1 MVDIFQLK
9 KFYPNEIS
17 DNPNKVKHILKEYV
31 ELISLNFLSNTRQM
45 SKLAFI
51 GGTNLRLL
59 KKIDRFSEDL
69 DFDCKN
75 FSKEEFIE
83 MTDSLVSYL
92 RKQGFNVETKDK
104 ESEKLVA
111 FRRSII
117 FPGLLYDL
125 NLTGHKEER
134 FLLKIE
140 AQDQGID
147 YQKEIKQINLNG
159 FNINIPVP
167 PDDILCS
174 MKILAL
180 LGRAK
185 GRDFYDSMFLLQQVQ
200 PNFEFLKQKR
210 NIASFDTLS
219 KELEEL
225 IKSIDLDKK
234 EKDFDQLLF
243 DSRNAQSIRGIMN
256 QVKSLI
262 PRKPLDFSISSD
274 KQEHQVAKKSKKL
287 KF

>member
-1 MVDIFQLK
+1 MIDIFQLK
-9 KFYPNEIS
+9 KFYPTEIS

-75 FSKEEFIE
+75 LSKEEFME
-83 MTDSLVSYL
+83 MTDSLVSHL
-92 RKQGFNVETKDK
+92 RKQGFNAETKDK
-104 ESEKLVA
+104 ESENLVA

-167 PDDILCS
+167 PDDVLCS
-174 MKILAL
+174 MKLLAL

-185 GRDFYDSMFLLQQVQ
+185 GRDFYDCMFLLQQTR

-210 NIASFDTLS
+210 NIDSFETL
-219 KELEEL
+219 KNALEEL
-225 IKSIDLDKK
+225 LKTIDLSNK

-243 DSRNAQSIRGIMN
+243 NSKNSEAIGGILN
-256 QVKSLI
+256 QVKSFI
-262 PRKPLDFSISSD
+262 PRRKFLDYSQSND
-274 KQEHQVAKKSKKL
+274 EEENKRGKKM

>member
-1 MVDIFQLK
+1 MLDIIQLK
-9 KFYPNEIS
+9 NFYSRDIS

-31 ELISLNFLSNTRQM
+31 ELISLNFLSNTRHM

-69 DFDCKN
+69 DFDYKN

-83 MTDSLVSYL
+83 MTDSLISFL
-92 RKQGFNVETKDK
+92 RKQGFRVEAKDK

-111 FRRSII
+111 FRRSLI
-117 FPGLLYDL
+117 FPELLYDL

-174 MKILAL
+174 MKLSAL

-185 GRDFYDSMFLLQQVQ
+185 GRDFYDCMFLLQQVR
-200 PNFEFLKQKR
+200 PNFKFLKQKR
-210 NIASFDTLS
+210 NIDSFESLIN
-219 KELEEL
+219 ELKDL
-225 IKSIDLDKK
+225 IKTIDLDKK

-243 DSRNAQSIRGIMN
+243 NPANSSMIKGIVN
-256 QVKSLI
+256 QVSSFI
-262 PRKPLDFSISSD
+262 PKKPYDYSQSVDEEYIQEKKNSS
-274 KQEHQVAKKSKKL
+274 KL
-287 KF
+287 RI

>member
-1 MVDIFQLK
+1 MVDIYQLK
-9 KFYPNEIS
+9 NFYPKEIS

-31 ELISLNFLSNTRQM
+31 ELISLSFLSNTRQM

-75 FSKEEFIE
+75 FSKEEFLE
-83 MTDSLVSYL
+83 MTDALVSHL

-159 FNINIPVP
+159 FNINVPVP
-167 PDDILCS
+167 PDDVLCS
-174 MKILAL
+174 MKLSAL
-180 LGRAK
+180 IGRGK
-185 GRDFYDSMFLLQQVQ
+185 GRDFYDCMFLLQQTR

-210 NIASFDTLS
+210 NIDSFETL
-219 KELEEL
+219 KNAIEEL
-225 IKSIDLDKK
+225 LKTTDLSNK

-243 DSRNAQSIRGIMN
+243 NSKNSEAIRGILN
-256 QVKSLI
+256 QVKSFI
-262 PRKPLDFSISSD
+262 PRRKYLDYSQSND
-274 KQEHQVAKKSKKL
+274 EEENKVGKKM